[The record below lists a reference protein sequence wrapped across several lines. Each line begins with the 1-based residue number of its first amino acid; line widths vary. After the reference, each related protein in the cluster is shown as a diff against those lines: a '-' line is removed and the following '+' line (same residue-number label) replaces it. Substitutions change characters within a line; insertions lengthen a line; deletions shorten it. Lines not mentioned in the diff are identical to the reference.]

1 LVPRNPTAPGSQGDS
16 SVARF
21 PPLPAIP
28 PAPQQ
33 PPDERQARAGQVIGG
48 LASAVET
55 EMQLAGPNL
64 TTGYYA
70 SSIDLGRL
78 QAELGKGVARL
89 TAAQL
94 EERWDEVFSWMRRL
108 LRSWVQRCKLVKID
122 RQELGIRVELE
133 TQDDHGYY
141 RYGFD
146 VFPRKP

>member
-1 LVPRNPTAPGSQGDS
+1 VPGNPTTPEPQGDG

-33 PPDERQARAGQVIGG
+33 PPDERQAKAVQIIGG

-55 EMQLAGPNL
+55 EMEVAGPNL

-70 SSIDLGRL
+70 SSVDLGRL
-78 QAELGKGVARL
+78 QAELGKGVVRL

-108 LRSWVQRCKLVKID
+108 LRSWVQRCKLVKIE

-141 RYGFD
+141 KYGFD
-146 VFPRKP
+146 VFSRKP

>member
-33 PPDERQARAGQVIGG
+33 PPDERQAKAVQVIGG

-55 EMQLAGPNL
+55 EMQVAGPNL

-70 SSIDLGRL
+70 SSVDLGRL

-108 LRSWVQRCKLVKID
+108 LRSWVQRCKLVKIE

-141 RYGFD
+141 KYGFG

>member
-1 LVPRNPTAPGSQGDS
+1 VPCNPTTPGPQGDNP
-16 SVARF
+16 VARF

-33 PPDERQARAGQVIGG
+33 PPDERQAKTVQVIGG
-48 LASAVET
+48 LASAVES
-55 EMQLAGPNL
+55 EMQVAGPNL

-70 SSIDLGRL
+70 SSVDLGRL
-78 QAELGKGVARL
+78 QAELVKGVARL

-108 LRSWVQRCKLVKID
+108 LHSWVQRCKLVKIE

-141 RYGFD
+141 KYGFG